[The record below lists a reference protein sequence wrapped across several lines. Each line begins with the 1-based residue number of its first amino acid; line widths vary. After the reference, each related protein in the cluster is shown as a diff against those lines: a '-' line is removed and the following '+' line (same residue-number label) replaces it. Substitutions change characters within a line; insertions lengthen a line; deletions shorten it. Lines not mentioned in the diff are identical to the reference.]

1 MKTFS
6 KLSLILLLGLSL
18 AVLGCGGTEDKP
30 KDTADSGETADT
42 TGDGTETTDTTG
54 DDTTGDTTT
63 DGTDIAA
70 ACAQVCEYLIG
81 CLGQL
86 TCDPALGELDGAGCV
101 QDCISRGEMN
111 QASANN
117 YVNQSCDDVNRSQ
130 CNAAPDQFANC
141 DCQKP
146 TRATAP
152 MVNSAP
158 FH

>member
-6 KLSLILLLGLSL
+6 KLSLILLLGLGL

-63 DGTDIAA
+63 GGTDIAA

-81 CLGQL
+81 CLGQ
-86 TCDPALGELDGAGCV
+86 
-101 QDCISRGEMN
+101 
-111 QASANN
+111 
-117 YVNQSCDDVNRSQ
+117 
-130 CNAAPDQFANC
+130 PDL
-141 DCQKP
+141 
-146 TRATAP
+146 
-152 MVNSAP
+152 
-158 FH
+158 